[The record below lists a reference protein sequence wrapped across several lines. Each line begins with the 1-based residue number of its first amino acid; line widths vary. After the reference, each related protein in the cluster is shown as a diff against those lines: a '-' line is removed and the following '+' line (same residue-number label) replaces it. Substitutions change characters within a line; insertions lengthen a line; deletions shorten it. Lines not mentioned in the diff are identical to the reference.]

1 MSNNKKVG
9 IQTVKFDNP
18 PSIIG
23 TSSIVGPKEGDGRLK
38 DFYDLILQDDIY
50 GEESWEKAERK
61 ILKEAVEIAIKNS
74 NIAHND
80 IEYFIAGDLLN
91 QIITASFAARDL
103 DFPFI
108 GIYNACST
116 FVEGLKLGSMLIDG
130 GFANNLVI
138 ATSSHYCTAERQFR
152 FPLEFGN
159 QKPTTAQW
167 TVTGAGAAVLSS
179 TKVQQNPRITYAT
192 TGKVIDM
199 GETDPNNM
207 GAAMAPAAID
217 TIIQHFKD
225 TGKSPD
231 NYDAIV
237 TGDLGIL
244 GKKIV
249 EEKLYNQGFDVSNN
263 LYDCGTMVYKPEQDV
278 HSGASGCACAAIVTC
293 GYFYK
298 ELLKK
303 NFNSILLIATG
314 ALLST
319 TSSLQG
325 ETIPSV
331 AHAVSIENF

>member
-1 MSNNKKVG
+1 MNYKKIG
-9 IQTVKFDNP
+9 LQTVKFDNP

-23 TSSIVGPKEGDGRLK
+23 TSSIVGPKEGEGKLK

-50 GEESWEKAERK
+50 GEKSWEKAERK
-61 ILKEAVEIAIKNS
+61 ILKEAVEMAIKNS
-74 NIAHND
+74 NVSYND

-91 QIITASFAARDL
+91 QIISASFAARDL
-103 DFPFI
+103 GFPFM
-108 GIYNACST
+108 GIYGACST
-116 FVEGLKLGSMLIDG
+116 FAEGLKLGSMLIDG

-152 FPLEFGN
+152 FPLEFGS
-159 QKPTTAQW
+159 QRPTTAQW
-167 TVTGAGAAVLSS
+167 TVTGAGAAVISS
-179 TKVQQNPRITYAT
+179 TKTQQNPKITYAT

-199 GETDPNNM
+199 GETDSNNM
-207 GAAMAPAAID
+207 GAAMAPAAVD
-217 TIIQHFKD
+217 TIVRHFED
-225 TGKSPD
+225 TRKSPD

-249 EEKLYNQGFDVSNN
+249 EEKLQKQGYDVSNN
-263 LYDCGTMVYKPEQDV
+263 FYDCGTMIYNPEQDV
-278 HSGASGCACAAIVTC
+278 HSGASGCACAAVVTC

-303 NFNSILLIATG
+303 NFNKILLIATG

-325 ETIPSV
+325 ETIPAV
-331 AHAVSIENF
+331 AHAVSIENL